1 VKAVFFKKLLLSAA
15 VALLVIA
22 APAEAA
28 RRSVPIVDIPVVAV
42 PWPNGQAGSPD
53 AVKAAILAGLVMKSW
68 TGQVVA
74 PGLIRG
80 TLLIR
85 THRVEVDIAYTATEY
100 SIKYADSDNLGY
112 RADKR
117 EIHPKYNG
125 WVRQLRE
132 TIVAQFLLRSMG

>member
-1 VKAVFFKKLLLSAA
+1 MFFKKLLLSAA

-42 PWPNGQAGSPD
+42 PWPNGQTGSAD

-68 TGQVVA
+68 TGQVVS

-80 TLLIR
+80 TLLVR

-100 SIKYADSDNLGY
+100 SIRYADSDNLGY

-125 WVRQLRE
+125 WVRLLRE
-132 TIVAQFLLRSMG
+132 SIDAQFLLRSMG